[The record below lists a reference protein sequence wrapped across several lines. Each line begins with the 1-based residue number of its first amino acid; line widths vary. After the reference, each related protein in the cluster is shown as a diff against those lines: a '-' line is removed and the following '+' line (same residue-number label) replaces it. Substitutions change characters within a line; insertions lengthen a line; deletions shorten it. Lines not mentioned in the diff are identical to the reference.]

1 MSRTTG
7 CGTLSQQLKWQ
18 AACCRPEDS
27 RIILSAFSSFFI
39 VLSFLPFV
47 LPLFI
52 LLYLV
57 YFFPS
62 LFPFLI
68 FLVFHL
74 SIFPPFIPP
83 HLFDLFTSFLP
94 NFTLSFLFIFFFPL
108 LPSHS
113 FLSDFPNSFNSFL
126 TYSFHPSFMY
136 PSSDPSAL
144 LSPAINY
151 FIESVDVVRRLR
163 YSCQIIYSKSLL
175 PVNTTPSVGRRR
187 LLIEGQADE
196 ADDSGNPPM
205 AGNCTIVAF
214 IMQMDDGIT
223 SRKSPFFVR
232 VLCSSVSHVLFLAF
246 PLYYLLFIPF
256 CRFIIT
262 RFFSCLYWSFPFFS
276 GSSFLSSSAVF
287 CFGLLL
293 FCFYFKSGYLLFC
306 A

>member
-94 NFTLSFLFIFFFPL
+94 NFTLFSSSFSSFLFFL
-108 LPSHS
+108 L
-113 FLSDFPNSFNSFL
+113 
-126 TYSFHPSFMY
+126 T
-136 PSSDPSAL
+136 PSSPTFLIHLILSL
-144 LSPAINY
+144 LIP
-151 FIESVDVVRRLR
+151 FILRSFILPQTRLR
-163 YSCQIIYSKSLL
+163 FFHGYQLL
-175 PVNTTPSVGRRR
+175 HW
-187 LLIEGQADE
+187 
-196 ADDSGNPPM
+196 
-205 AGNCTIVAF
+205 
-214 IMQMDDGIT
+214 
-223 SRKSPFFVR
+223 
-232 VLCSSVSHVLFLAF
+232 VSWRC
-246 PLYYLLFIPF
+246 PK
-256 CRFIIT
+256 T
-262 RFFSCLYWSFPFFS
+262 
-276 GSSFLSSSAVF
+276 
-287 CFGLLL
+287 
-293 FCFYFKSGYLLFC
+293 
-306 A
+306 